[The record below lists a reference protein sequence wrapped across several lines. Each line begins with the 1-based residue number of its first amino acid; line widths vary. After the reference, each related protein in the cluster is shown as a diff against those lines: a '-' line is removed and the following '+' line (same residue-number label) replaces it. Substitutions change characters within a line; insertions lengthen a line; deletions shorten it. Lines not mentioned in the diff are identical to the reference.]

1 MEKPRKKPPHRRKFL
16 TWIQGV
22 RPPLVPSCLGAVLF
36 SAASLG
42 LIALPQQSLMPEA
55 IQYAIFLLA
64 ALGLFLSV
72 WALVPRWKDGIPL
85 QKASRAARQNPLL
98 ASLLDDRAL
107 RTLWLGWGSLLF
119 NGLLALSK
127 LVAGWWFASKWF
139 MVLAGYYLVLCLSK
153 GLILSQSSRS
163 IGRPSRARTQ
173 RAWRIYRTCGLL
185 LVALSLSL
193 LGVAVLIVREGQG
206 FVYRGNLI
214 FVVALFDFYSLTSAL
229 VYLIRNRKRHSP
241 AIVAIKCLNFAS
253 SLVSMLSLQTAMFA
267 SFGGEMAPADQQRMN
282 ALTGA
287 AVCVLLATLG
297 IGMVVQASRRLH
309 T

>member
-1 MEKPRKKPPHRRKFL
+1 MGKPRKQTPRRKFRS
-16 TWIQGV
+16 WMQGL

-42 LIALPQQSLMPEA
+42 VVALPQQSLIPEA

-64 ALGLFLSV
+64 ALCLFLSV
-72 WALVPRWKDGIPL
+72 WALVLSLHNGTPL
-85 QKASRAARQNPLL
+85 QSVSRAAHRNPLL
-98 ASLLDDRAL
+98 ARLLDDRTF
-107 RTLWLGWGSLLF
+107 RTLWLGWGSLVG

-127 LVAGWWFASKWF
+127 LAAGWWFASKWF

-163 IGRPSRARTQ
+163 TGHPSQART
-173 RAWRIYRTCGLL
+173 RREWHIYRLCGFLL
-185 LVALSLSL
+185 MALSLSL
-193 LGVAVLIVREGQG
+193 LGVAVLIIREGKG

-214 FVVALFDFYSLTSAL
+214 FAVALLDFYGLTASI

-267 SFGGEMAPADQQRMN
+267 SFGGEMDLASQQGMN

-287 AVCVLLATLG
+287 AVCILLVVLG
-297 IGMVVQASRRLH
+297 IGMVVQASRRLSA
-309 T
+309 